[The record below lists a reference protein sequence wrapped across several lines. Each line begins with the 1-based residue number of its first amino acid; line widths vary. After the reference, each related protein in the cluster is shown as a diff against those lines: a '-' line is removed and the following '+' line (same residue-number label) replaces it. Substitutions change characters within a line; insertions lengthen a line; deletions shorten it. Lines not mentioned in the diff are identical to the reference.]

1 MVLVDDS
8 TALLRLLV
16 AFGLGFVLGF
26 ERELR
31 GQQAGLRTHILV
43 CLGACLF
50 TLCSIFVAQPL
61 TQDTTQEMRADISRI
76 ASQIV
81 VGISFLGGGAI
92 LRHDTHIKGLT
103 TAANLWLT
111 ASVGLAT
118 GLGFLAPPLFTVALS
133 LTALVGLRYL
143 EPLVVRLRRRLGLV
157 SEEPPSGPSAP
168 DGES

>member
-1 MVLVDDS
+1 MPPIDDS
-8 TALLRLLV
+8 MIVGRLLV

-26 ERELR
+26 EREIR
-31 GQQAGLRTHILV
+31 GQQAGLRTHMLV

-50 TLCSIFVAQPL
+50 TLCSIFIAVPL
-61 TQDTTQEMRADISRI
+61 AGGESEEIRADIGRI

-92 LRHDTHIKGLT
+92 LRQDSRIRGLT

-118 GLGFLAPPLFTVALS
+118 GLGFILAAVLTVLLALFT
-133 LTALVGLRYL
+133 LVGLRGL
-143 EPLVVRLRRRLGLV
+143 EPLVQRLRLRLKLT
-157 SEEPPSGPSAP
+157 EEDAPPPPSRPR
-168 DGES
+168 DD